1 MAEGGLPPDLAHLA
15 VTADSVEREFRMRL
29 DALPEAERPF
39 MIAMYANPLRN
50 PTAPA

>member
-1 MAEGGLPPDLAHLA
+1 
-15 VTADSVEREFRMRL
+15 MRL